1 MTATRGLLTTR
12 EVGELRG
19 LSPST
24 VLRRYRNGDLPG
36 YRLSS
41 NVLRFSQSEIHA
53 WLRERRSRPGS
64 ATVLPLRS
72 IEGEHGAR

>member
-1 MTATRGLLTTR
+1 MTATRKLLTTR
-12 EVGELRG
+12 EVGELLS

-41 NVLRFSQSEIHA
+41 NVLRFSESEIHA
-53 WLRERRSRPGS
+53 WLNERRSQPDS
-64 ATVLPLRS
+64 ATVTPLRPIGRGS
-72 IEGEHGAR
+72 DAR